1 MFIGKWNKSVIMT
14 YVGMFFSIMGVFFC
28 FKEKILYALSC
39 LIVSGIC
46 DLFDGA
52 IARRCKRNDEEKQF
66 GIEIDSLVDVVSF
79 IAFPIIIY
87 YAMGLNAWYFIPLYV
102 LYAMCGVARLAY
114 FNISLEEENKDV
126 AIKYY
131 KGLPVTFVSLILP
144 IVYLISYII
153 PEVLH
158 ELYFSLV
165 LFLVSGLYVLNFKLK
180 KPTLKVYPVFVLLAI
195 IVLILFLGVL

>member
-14 YVGMFFSIMGVFFC
+14 YVGMFFSIMGIFFC

-46 DLFDGA
+46 DLFDGT

-66 GIEIDSLVDVVSF
+66 GIELDSLVDVVSF
-79 IAFPIIIY
+79 IVFPIIIY
-87 YAMGLNAWYFIPLYV
+87 YAMGFNKWYFIPFYFI
-102 LYAMCGVARLAY
+102 YAVCGVARLAY
-114 FNISLEEENKDV
+114 FNISLEEENKDI

-131 KGLPVTFVSLILP
+131 SGLPVTFVALILP
-144 IVYLISYII
+144 VMYLISYLI

-158 ELYFSLV
+158 SLYFILIM
-165 LFLVSGLYVLNFKLK
+165 FLISMMYIVNFKLK
-180 KPTLKVYPVFVLLAI
+180 KPTLKVYPFFVILAI

>member
-1 MFIGKWNKSVIMT
+1 MERNSKVIAIVALCIGV
-14 YVGMFFSIMGVFFC
+14 VGLSLGFAAFSAQLTI
-28 FKEKILYALSC
+28 E
-39 LIVSGIC
+39 SG
-46 DLFDGA
+46 A
-52 IARRCKRNDEEKQF
+52 TVTKT
-66 GIEIDSLVDVVSF
+66 DSDYTVNLGNQEFDVVSF

-102 LYAMCGVARLAY
+102 LYAICGVCRLAY

-144 IVYLISYII
+144 VMYLISYFV
-153 PEVLH
+153 PVVLH
-158 ELYFSLV
+158 TLYFALV
-165 LFLVSGLYVLNFKLK
+165 LFLISGLYILNFKLR
-180 KPTLKVYPVFVLLAI
+180 KPTLKVYPFFVLLAI

>member
-14 YVGMFFSIMGVFFC
+14 YIGMFFSVMGIFFC

-46 DLFDGA
+46 DLFDGT
-52 IARRCKRNDEEKQF
+52 IARRCKRTDEEKQF
-66 GIEIDSLVDVVSF
+66 GIELDSLVDVVSF

-102 LYAMCGVARLAY
+102 LYAICGVCRLAY

-144 IVYLISYII
+144 VMYLISYLV
-153 PEVLH
+153 PVVLH
-158 ELYFSLV
+158 TLYFALV
-165 LFLVSGLYVLNFKLK
+165 LFLISGLYILNFKLR
-180 KPTLKVYPVFVLLAI
+180 KPTLKVYPFFVLLAI